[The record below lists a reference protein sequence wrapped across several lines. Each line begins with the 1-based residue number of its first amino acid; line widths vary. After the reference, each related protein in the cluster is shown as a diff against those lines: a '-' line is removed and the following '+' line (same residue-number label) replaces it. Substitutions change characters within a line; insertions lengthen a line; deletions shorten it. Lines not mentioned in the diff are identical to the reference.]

1 MVPTRDA
8 ATQAMERARAA
19 ISRRRLNEAL
29 SEFTAAAEMAAKVPD
44 CEQTCSN
51 AWREAAEIRMR
62 LGQWDRAVEDVLAS
76 RDVAANLG
84 DERLLAEAENLLGV
98 IEYERGNWH
107 EASRR
112 YGVAREHAGTIGDE
126 RLLVE
131 IETNEGLLWTAL
143 GDRQRATE
151 SLDWALSRFEE
162 LDYDN
167 CGPRLLSN
175 MGTVLAGLGRID
187 EADAL
192 FDRAVDKC
200 KRRLDL
206 YLGAKVMLNRARL
219 ALDQGDLI
227 RAHTLAKTVQSF
239 CEWFSSNSL
248 EAETVFVLGSIAGRM
263 GEFAEAEKS
272 LKRALEMCADGRAPN
287 CEAEAWAE
295 LGELLI
301 GQDRSQEA
309 LEAWRE
315 ARRCYR
321 SLGANLES
329 LHLGDHEDPPG
340 HGEKLRIV

>member
-1 MVPTRDA
+1 MVPTREA
-8 ATQAMERARAA
+8 ATQAMDRARAA
-19 ISRRRLNEAL
+19 IGRRRLNEAL
-29 SEFTAAAEMAAKVPD
+29 SEFIAAAEIAAKVPE
-44 CEQTCSN
+44 CEQTCSD

-62 LGQWDRAVEDVLAS
+62 LGQWDRAVEDVLTS
-76 RDVAANLG
+76 RDVAANVG

-151 SLDWALSRFEE
+151 SLDWALARFKE

-219 ALDQGDLI
+219 ALDREDLI

-239 CEWFSSNSL
+239 CEWFSSGSL
-248 EAETVFVLGSIAGRM
+248 EAETVFLLGSIAGRM
-263 GEFAEAEKS
+263 GNLAEAETS

-301 GQDRSQEA
+301 GQDRNREA
-309 LEAWRE
+309 LQAWRE

-329 LHLGDHEDPPG
+329 LRLGDHEDPRD
-340 HGEKLRIV
+340 HSEKLRIV

>member
-1 MVPTRDA
+1 MVPTREA
-8 ATQAMERARAA
+8 ATQAMERAHAA
-19 ISRRRLNEAL
+19 IGRRRLNEAL
-29 SEFTAAAEMAAKVPD
+29 SEFIAAAEIAAKVPE
-44 CEQTCSN
+44 CEQTCSD

-62 LGQWDRAVEDVLAS
+62 LGQWDRAIEDVLAS
-76 RDVAANLG
+76 RDAAANLG

-126 RLLVE
+126 HLLVE

-143 GDRQRATE
+143 GDRQRAKE

-175 MGTVLAGLGRID
+175 MGTVLAGLGRTD

-192 FDRAVDKC
+192 FDRAVDEC

-206 YLGAKVMLNRARL
+206 YLGAKVMMNRARL

-239 CEWFSSNSL
+239 CEWFSSSSL
-248 EAETVFVLGSIAGRM
+248 EAETVFLLGAIAGRM
-263 GEFAEAEKS
+263 GYSAEAEKS

-301 GQDRSQEA
+301 GQDRNQEA

-329 LHLGDHEDPPG
+329 LRLGDHEDPHG
-340 HGEKLRIV
+340 HHEKLRIV

>member
-1 MVPTRDA
+1 MVPTQEA
-8 ATQAMERARAA
+8 ATQAMQRARTA
-19 ISRRRLNEAL
+19 IAHRRLDEAL
-29 SEFTAAAEMAAKVPD
+29 TEFIVAAEIAAKAPQ
-44 CEQTCSN
+44 CEETCSD

-62 LGQWDRAVEDVLAS
+62 LGQWDRAVEDVVES
-76 RDVAANLG
+76 RDVAADVG
-84 DERLLAEAENLLGV
+84 DERRLAEAENLLGV

-151 SLDWALSRFEE
+151 SLGWALSRFKE
-162 LDYDN
+162 LEFDN

-175 MGTVLAGLGRID
+175 MGTVLAGQGRTE

-192 FDRAVDKC
+192 FDRALDEC

-206 YLGAKVMLNRARL
+206 YLGAKVMMNRARL
-219 ALDQGDLI
+219 AVDQGDLI

-239 CEWFSSNSL
+239 CEWFTNSSL
-248 EAETVFVLGSIAGRM
+248 EAETMFLLGSIAGRI
-263 GEFAEAEKS
+263 EHWAEAENS
-272 LKRALEMCADGRAPN
+272 LKKALEMCADGRAPN

-295 LGELLI
+295 LGEVLI
-301 GQDRSQEA
+301 GQDRNQEA

-329 LHLGDHEDPPG
+329 LRMSDREHL
-340 HGEKLRIV
+340 HGNGENPLTF